1 MKYFS
6 RIKDTNFF
14 FLYFRSVN
22 RIFFKRAF
30 GRWVVGHQ
38 SLSTS
43 AWALRLEKKYPRFFR
58 FLVLRFDVQH
68 FRGLPLTSLICGILL
83 NVFILSQL
91 ADEILELSK
100 LHLLDQN
107 LANYFYTNRNE
118 VFAQFI
124 YRFTRIGSSLIVLF
138 ILGLLSFFSFYKRRF
153 HAWIAIATALG
164 ASTLTA
170 YVGKVYYHFP
180 RPLGLAWY
188 EELSYSFPSG
198 HATVAM
204 AYYGILFY
212 VWMMHMKSIAAKN
225 LIFVFGI
232 FFIVGMGFSRVYLGV
247 HYLSD
252 VLGGYA
258 IGFVWLIFSIALL
271 SWMDFRKEI
280 RNKK

>member
-100 LHLLDQN
+100 LHVLDQN

-118 VFAQFI
+118 VFAKFI

-138 ILGLLSFFSFYKRRF
+138 ILGLISFFSFYKRRF
-153 HAWIAIATALG
+153 HAWIAIATALV

-170 YVGKVYYHFP
+170 YMGKVYYHFP

-188 EELSYSFPSG
+188 EELTYSFPSG

>member
-100 LHLLDQN
+100 LHVLDQN

-118 VFAQFI
+118 VFAKFI

-138 ILGLLSFFSFYKRRF
+138 ILGLISFFSFYKRRF
-153 HAWIAIATALG
+153 HAWIAIATALV

-170 YVGKVYYHFP
+170 YLGKVYYHFP

-188 EELSYSFPSG
+188 EELTYSFPSG